1 MGFPD
6 TVVKRAVK
14 VKSALTPR
22 LKDGKLKNSNISLSW
37 IQPTLKYVVENE
49 KGLQNNNTPSTQ
61 ASELKFKSSGTE
73 N

>member
-22 LKDGKLKNSNISLSW
+22 VKDGKLKRN
-37 IQPTLKYVVENE
+37 KYIIKLESADSKVR
-49 KGLQNNNTPSTQ
+49 G
-61 ASELKFKSSGTE
+61 
-73 N
+73 

>member
-22 LKDGKLKNSNISLSW
+22 VKDGKLKRN
-37 IQPTLKYVVENE
+37 KYIVKLDSADSKSVVENE
-49 KGLQNNNTPSTQ
+49 KGLQKNNHTLN
-61 ASELKFKSSGTE
+61 SGLRAE
-73 N
+73 VQKLWH

>member
-22 LKDGKLKNSNISLSW
+22 LKDGKLKNTNISLSW
-37 IQPTLKYVVENE
+37 IQPTLKSVVENE
-49 KGLQNNNTPSTQ
+49 KGLQKNNHTLN
-61 ASELKFKSSGTE
+61 SGLRAE
-73 N
+73 VQKLWH